1 VSFVV
6 RFQRELPTGVCV
18 GVSLPDDP
26 GFAPPP
32 ALHPG
37 EAAFVHASPAAR
49 RASFIGGRL
58 ALRAAIAALGAET
71 GDAAAPSSPILSTPR
86 GAPALPPGFV
96 GSISHKREIAVAI
109 AARAEPT
116 PRTTIGIDVEIPR
129 PLRVD
134 IAPRVLTADE
144 RAALAVLDP
153 AARDA
158 ETLFRFA
165 AKEAIYKALDPWVQ
179 RLVSFQEVEIVT
191 GPDGRRRA
199 RLALARGEGPYRVEL
214 HDISADGL
222 VLVVASVTPEK
233 K

>member
-1 VSFVV
+1 
-6 RFQRELPTGVCV
+6 LPAGVCV
-18 GVSLPDDP
+18 GVSLPEGD

-32 ALHPG
+32 SLHPD

-49 RASFIGGRL
+49 RAGFIGGRV

-71 GDAAAPSSPILSTPR
+71 GDSTAPASPILSTPR

-109 AARAEPT
+109 AARAAPT
-116 PRTTIGIDVEIPR
+116 PRTTIGIDVELPR
-129 PLRVD
+129 PSRVD
-134 IAPRVLTADE
+134 IAPRVLTPGE
-144 RAALAVLDP
+144 RAALAALDP

-158 ETLFRFA
+158 EVLFRFA

-191 GPDGRRRA
+191 APDRQRRV
-199 RLALARGEGPYRVEL
+199 RLLLARGEGPYRVDL
-214 HDISADGL
+214 HDASADGL